1 MRGERAGAGLPG
13 LLRAGLP
20 GAGWDVEEN
29 GVWVRA
35 TRRGAMD
42 RPVQGWKIHVSA
54 HAGGAEEA
62 LRAVLPV
69 LAAGRADF
77 KLVGTVAE
85 LDRMNRGELGLT
97 QVGKWLTVYPDDQAE
112 AVRLAREL
120 DRATPGRGGPRIP
133 ADYPLR
139 RDSAVHYRYGAFKL
153 IPLQLEP
160 GHVVPGLYDGQGRLV
175 VDDRRRHAPVTLDPF
190 EASGAAER
198 GDTSLE
204 RALARRYHVVAR
216 LHWTPRASVHAA
228 VDLEGLRQCVVKCV
242 DRRSEGAAERL
253 AHEAAMLRRLRGSG
267 VCPELYEVLVDGP
280 GGALVMEDAG
290 GRNMEDLLAR
300 RMRLGLLYGDKEIRS
315 VGRRL
320 LALLERLHRDGIV
333 YRDLK
338 PSNVMTDGSG
348 RLRLVDFELAHDVR
362 DPEPPPAG
370 TRGYMCP
377 RRAAEGGA
385 PEPSDDVYSLGAFL
399 YYAATGANPSHA
411 PEPYDLAGR
420 PVRLL
425 NPQVSEPL
433 ESLIL
438 RCLRADPGSRPSP
451 AEAGRLLRRAPA
463 RVRTP
468 APEPRGAAEPRD
480 GALEPRG
487 TLEPRDGALE
497 TAHALA
503 DALCEDALPAGAG
516 LAWTS
521 THPSALGL
529 PHRFLHI
536 GAAGCV
542 LALAEAV
549 RRFGERR
556 HRDVLSGAAEW
567 LRSSE
572 PFPGA
577 VVPGLYVGEAGVGA
591 ALLRAGQ
598 VLDDAAL
605 VEDAARISDAVAG
618 TATGSPDLMN
628 GRAGMLRF
636 HLLVHQETG
645 DRRHLAHAEAAG
657 GALLS
662 SAESPAPGTAC
673 WRIPEGFG
681 ELGGKAHC
689 GYAHGAAGIADGL
702 LDLFL
707 ATGDERYARTAS
719 AAARWLMGRA
729 RPALPDGEGRE
740 WPSAAEGSAGVWC
753 HGAAGVGRFLLNLN
767 RACRMDDLWWPRAAA
782 SMVARGARWL
792 GPSYCHGL
800 AGSVDFLLDM
810 YQHTRDREYHRQA
823 AEVMRLLGAFR
834 TGAGDGRVRWRS
846 DTTGCVTPDYMVGY
860 GGVLVTALR
869 YASADTAPGQLTL
882 DGFRREAPAAG
893 PPRP

>member
-1 MRGERAGAGLPG
+1 MRAVHHVIRSRVEGERAGVGVPG

-20 GAGWDVEEN
+20 GAVWDVEEN

-35 TRRGAMD
+35 TRRGPAD

-77 KLVGTVAE
+77 KLVGTAAE

-97 QVGKWLTVYPDDQAE
+97 QVGKWLTVYPDDTAE

-120 DRATPGRGGPRIP
+120 DRATPGRAGPRIP

-160 GHVVPGLYDGQGRLV
+160 GHVVPGLYDSRGRLV

-198 GDTSLE
+198 DDTALE

-228 VDLEGLRQCVVKCV
+228 VDLERLRQCVVKCV

-253 AHEAAMLRRLRGSG
+253 AHEAAMLRRLRGTG
-267 VCPELYEVLVDGP
+267 VCPDLYEVLVDGP

-290 GRNMEDLLAR
+290 GRNMEDLLSR

-320 LALLERLHRDGIV
+320 LALLEHLHQEGIV

-348 RLRLVDFELAHDVR
+348 RLRLIDFELAHDVR

-370 TRGYMCP
+370 TRGYLCP
-377 RRAAEGGA
+377 HRAAEGGP

-411 PEPYDLAGR
+411 PEPYDLPKR

-425 NPQVSEPL
+425 NPRVSESL

-438 RCLRADPGSRPSP
+438 RCLRADPGSRPSL
-451 AEAGRLLRRAPA
+451 AEVGRLLRCAPT
-463 RVRTP
+463 RIEPFT
-468 APEPRGAAEPRD
+468 PEPRHD
-480 GALEPRG
+480 
-487 TLEPRDGALE
+487 ALE

-503 DALCEDALPAGAG
+503 DAMCEDAHPAGAG
-516 LAWTS
+516 LTWTS

-549 RRFGERR
+549 ARFGAQR
-556 HRDVLSGAAEW
+556 HRDVLSGAVEW
-567 LRSSE
+567 LRTSA

-598 VLDDAAL
+598 VLDDATL

-618 TATGSPDLMN
+618 MPTGSPDLMN

-657 GALLS
+657 RALV
-662 SAESPAPGTAC
+662 SAAVSPAPGTAC

-689 GYAHGAAGIADGL
+689 GYAHGAAGIADSL

-707 ATGDERYARTAS
+707 VTGDETFARTAS
-719 AAARWLMGRA
+719 AAARWLTGRA
-729 RPALPDGEGRE
+729 RPALPDGDGRE

-753 HGAAGVGRFLLNLN
+753 HGAAGVGRFLLNMN

-823 AEVMRLLGAFR
+823 TAAMRLLDAFETR
-834 TGAGDGRVRWRS
+834 AGDGRVRWRS

-869 YASADTAPGQLTL
+869 HASADTAAGQLTL

-893 PPRP
+893 PPHP